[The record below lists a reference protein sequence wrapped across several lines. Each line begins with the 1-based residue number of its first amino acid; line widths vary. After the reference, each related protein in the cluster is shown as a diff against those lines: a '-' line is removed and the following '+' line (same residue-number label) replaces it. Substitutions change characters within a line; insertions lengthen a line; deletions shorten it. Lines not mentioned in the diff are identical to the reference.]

1 LTSIKQENSS
11 TVNCKL
17 SMMYDD
23 TAK

>member
-23 TAK
+23 TVK